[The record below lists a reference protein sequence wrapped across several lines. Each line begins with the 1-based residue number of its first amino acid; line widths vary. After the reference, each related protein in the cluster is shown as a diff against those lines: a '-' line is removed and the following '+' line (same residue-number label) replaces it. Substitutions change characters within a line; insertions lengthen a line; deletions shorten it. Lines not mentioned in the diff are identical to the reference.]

1 MDKNYGNFKHK
12 NSFLSFTIQIK
23 KVVETRQR
31 ILEIATEQFARFGVR
46 TFTMEDLA
54 RQAGISKKTIYQEFE
69 DKKDLVNAVFVSI
82 LEEDQQKLSFI
93 LEQGDGVIEHLVQT
107 SRMMRDR
114 LTSINPLVILEVQK
128 YYPEAWKL
136 FESFKD
142 KTIQKDLVNVLELGK
157 QLGYFRAEI
166 DSRVLARVRLSQI
179 TSAFDPKNF
188 ADPEYK
194 LLEEQLVILDHFL
207 HGIFTEKGRQAFLV
221 QKDLL
226 N

>member
-1 MDKNYGNFKHK
+1 
-12 NSFLSFTIQIK
+12 
-23 KVVETRQR
+23 VVETRQR

-69 DKKDLVNAVFVSI
+69 DKKDLVKAVFAAI

-93 LEQGDGVIEHLVQT
+93 LEQGDGVIEHLVKT
-107 SRMMRDR
+107 SQMMRDR

-128 YYPEAWKL
+128 FYPEAWKL
-136 FESFKD
+136 FESFQD
-142 KTIQKDLVNVLELGK
+142 QTIQKDLVNVLELGK
-157 QLGYFRAEI
+157 QLGYFRPEI
-166 DSRVLARVRLSQI
+166 DSRILAKVRLTQI
-179 TSAFDPKNF
+179 TTAFDPKNF
-188 ADPEYK
+188 ADPEYN

>member
-1 MDKNYGNFKHK
+1 
-12 NSFLSFTIQIK
+12 
-23 KVVETRQR
+23 VVETRQR

-69 DKKDLVNAVFVSI
+69 DKKDLVKAVFAAI

-93 LEQGDGVIEHLVQT
+93 LEQGDGVIEHLVKT
-107 SRMMRDR
+107 SQMMRDR

-128 YYPEAWKL
+128 FYPEAWKL

-142 KTIQKDLVNVLELGK
+142 QTIQKDLV
-157 QLGYFRAEI
+157 QLGYFRLEI
-166 DSRVLARVRLSQI
+166 DSRILAKVRLTQI
-179 TSAFDPKNF
+179 TTAFDPKNF
-188 ADPEYK
+188 ADPEYN

>member
-1 MDKNYGNFKHK
+1 MD
-12 NSFLSFTIQIK
+12 
-23 KVVETRQR
+23 TRQR

-46 TFTMEDLA
+46 TVTMEDLA

-69 DKKDLVNAVFVSI
+69 DKKDLVKAVFAAI
-82 LEEDQQKLSFI
+82 LEEDQRKLSLI

-114 LTSINPLVILEVQK
+114 LTSINPLVIMEVQK
-128 YYPEAWKL
+128 YFPEAWKL

-142 KTIQKDLVNVLELGK
+142 QTIQKDLVNVLELGK
-157 QLGYFRAEI
+157 KLGYFREEI
-166 DSRVLARVRLSQI
+166 DSRILAKVRLNQI
-179 TSAFDPKNF
+179 TTAFDAKNF
-188 ADPEYK
+188 SDPEYNV
-194 LLEEQLVILDHFL
+194 LEEQLVIIDHFL
-207 HGIFTEKGRQAFLV
+207 HGIFTDKGRQAFFE